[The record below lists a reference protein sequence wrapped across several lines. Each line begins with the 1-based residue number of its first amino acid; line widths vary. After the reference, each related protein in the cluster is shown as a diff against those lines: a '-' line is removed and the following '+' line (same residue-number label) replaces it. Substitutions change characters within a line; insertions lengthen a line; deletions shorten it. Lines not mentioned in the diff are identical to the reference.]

1 MLLNRILQTSVL
13 MGLVTIM
20 ALPLSAQELFDTE
33 KMQSDTEKVLKDFIL
48 TKPETD
54 TKRFKEMKRAMFT
67 DPTTFPI
74 VS

>member
-33 KMQSDTEKVLKDFIL
+33 KMQ
-48 TKPETD
+48 
-54 TKRFKEMKRAMFT
+54 
-67 DPTTFPI
+67 
-74 VS
+74 

>member
-1 MLLNRILQTSVL
+1 

-54 TKRFKEMKRAMFT
+54 TKRFKEMKRVMFP

>member
-20 ALPLSAQELFDTE
+20 ALPLSAQELFDTK
-33 KMQSDTEKVLKDFIL
+33 KMESDTEKVRNDFIL

-54 TKRFKEMKRAMFT
+54 TKRFKEMKRVMFP

>member
-54 TKRFKEMKRAMFT
+54 TKRFKEMKRVMFP